1 MKWIRVFALFIALH
15 AASWVGAHVYFSSNP
30 ASILV
35 VVDTSFSM
43 KSSFPQMQQWISD
56 LEQQSRYRK
65 VIIATD
71 KAMIGEL
78 SEIRDRQTIF
88 RTAFGRSS
96 ADDLLRYRPID
107 AENRYLLSD
116 GSFEADGF
124 TLVRFES

>member
-1 MKWIRVFALFIALH
+1 MKWIRVFTLFAILH
-15 AASWVGAHVYFSSNP
+15 AVAWGGAHIYFSSNP
-30 ASILV
+30 PTILV

-43 KSSFPQMQQWISD
+43 KGSFPRMQQWISD

-65 VIIATD
+65 VVIATD

-78 SEIRDRQTIF
+78 SSIRDRQTIF

-96 ADDLLRYRPID
+96 ADDLLRYKPID
-107 AENRYLLSD
+107 AESRYLLSD

-124 TLVRFES
+124 TLVRFDS

>member
-1 MKWIRVFALFIALH
+1 MKWIRVFAVFAILH
-15 AASWVGAHVYFSSNP
+15 AVAWLGAHFYFSSNP
-30 ASILV
+30 ATILV

-43 KSSFPQMQQWISD
+43 KEAFPRMQQWIGE

-78 SEIRDRQTIF
+78 SGIRDRQTIF

-96 ADDLLRYRPID
+96 ADDLLRYKPID

-124 TLVRFES
+124 TLVRFDS